1 MSLVLSESVTT
12 IAENP
17 ASCRLPD
24 LFSDPGVNSLLG
36 AGHCIAYE
44 PNMSRFQQENPETKP
59 QLMQLAYTLPDG
71 TRKTIYANVYFKV
84 PPNPDKGYYGYPTGY
99 MSIRVG
105 EISYAFVVE
114 TASGFKNGQP
124 KSLAPLEI
132 IRPAYMPT
140 DGPYGDFSDT
150 LAEGLDSAQRDGLVN
165 NLFNSIFNKDGQDP
179 NAGARQRA
187 NYEAFQRGQA
197 LFNSYNMHK
206 HWGEIHAEYA
216 LALIEE
222 KIAEHGIRVSDST
235 QPDITAQT
243 ITQILQIATDSSSL
257 YDFTSRKTI
266 AWEIAKL
273 TSSEDE
279 SEDDTEDGPVD
290 DSENSSAGLLAQV
303 ISQILHSEIVGLLEE
318 QKIELVRDVLLN
330 LSSRSTKAVITG
342 LLNDDLST
350 TNPNV
355 QLILI
360 NASWGISYR
369 KNDVWRLVV
378 DNFPKLLTLDSTLE
392 NKQAFTTLLNSLL
405 MQLRLSLQTATQPS
419 LPIGHTGEI
428 KQIAELIR
436 GIANNTPG
444 LVEFASINCSAELM
458 NLYTLASKIQV
469 NTGANNNTITTEL
482 SQGLIRGDLR
492 QQLQTD
498 LTVLLGDSLADDD

>member
-1 MSLVLSESVTT
+1 
-12 IAENP
+12 
-17 ASCRLPD
+17 
-24 LFSDPGVNSLLG
+24 
-36 AGHCIAYE
+36 
-44 PNMSRFQQENPETKP
+44 
-59 QLMQLAYTLPDG
+59 
-71 TRKTIYANVYFKV
+71 
-84 PPNPDKGYYGYPTGY
+84 
-99 MSIRVG
+99 
-105 EISYAFVVE
+105 
-114 TASGFKNGQP
+114 
-124 KSLAPLEI
+124 
-132 IRPAYMPT
+132 
-140 DGPYGDFSDT
+140 
-150 LAEGLDSAQRDGLVN
+150 LAEKLNSKERDDLVN
-165 NLFNSIFNKDGQDP
+165 KLFNSIFNKDNQDP
-179 NAGARQRA
+179 YAAATQRA

-206 HWGEIHAEYA
+206 HWGETHAEYA

-222 KIAEHGIRVSDST
+222 KIEEHNILLSNST

-243 ITQILQIATDSSSL
+243 ITQILQIATDFSSL

-266 AWEIAKL
+266 AWKIATL
-273 TSSEDE
+273 NTSGDEDGGSTQGWTE
-279 SEDDTEDGPVD
+279 YDTENP
-290 DSENSSAGLLAQV
+290 SEEASPGQLALV
-303 ISQILHSEIVGLLEE
+303 ISQILHSEIAGLQEE

-330 LSSRSTKAVITG
+330 LPSRSTKAVITY

-405 MQLRLSLQTATQPS
+405 MQLRLSLQTATQPTA
-419 LPIGHTGEI
+419 LIDRTGELE
-428 KQIAELIR
+428 QIAELIR
-436 GIANNTPG
+436 GIASSTAE
-444 LVEFASINCSAELM
+444 LVAFVSTNCSAELM
-458 NLYTLASKIQV
+458 NLYRLVSKIQV
-469 NTGANNNTITTEL
+469 NTGFSNDDITTGL
-482 SQGLIRGDLR
+482 SQGLIMGDLR